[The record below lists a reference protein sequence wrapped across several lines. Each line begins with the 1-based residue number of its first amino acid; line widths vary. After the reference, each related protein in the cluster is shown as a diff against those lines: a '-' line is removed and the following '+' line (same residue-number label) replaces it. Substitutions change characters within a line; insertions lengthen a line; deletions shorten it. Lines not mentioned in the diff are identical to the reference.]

1 MSHQTDSEDDLSD
14 ADVSVR
20 NPVTQGP
27 ETPYVTSD
35 LTLLVALMIFIVAY
49 HVLLTNCKCH

>member
-35 LTLLVALMIFIVAY
+35 LTLLVALI
-49 HVLLTNCKCH
+49 